1 MDLLAETKFLLRA
14 HRIFPK
20 KRLGQ
25 NFLVE
30 PSVFRRMIDYAM
42 VCNRDVVL
50 DVGAGLGF
58 LTRFLAGKCG
68 RVLAVEFDARLVRV
82 LREQLKDLMNVQV
95 IEGDVLKVAVP
106 EFNKV
111 VSVPPYRISSRLFL
125 WLLNRSFDCAVLVFQ
140 REFADRLVA
149 SVGSDGY
156 GWLAVFAYY
165 FVEVELLD
173 DVSKGMFF
181 PQPKVDSVVVR
192 LKPKKPKPF
201 KLKNEELFKR
211 LVRMLFTQRNR
222 KVRNAV
228 SVFLR
233 GVSSD
238 VVVPFGDRRVRELA
252 PEDFGVLANAFC
264 V

>member
-1 MDLLAETKFLLRA
+1 MLAETKFLLRA
-14 HRIFPK
+14 YQIFPK
-20 KRLGQ
+20 KHLGQ

-30 PSVFRRMIDYAM
+30 PSIFQRMIDYAV

-50 DVGAGLGF
+50 DVGAGIGF

-82 LREQLKDLMNVQV
+82 LREQLRDLVNVQV

-125 WLLNRSFDCAVLVFQ
+125 WLLSRNFDCAVLVFQ

-149 SVGSDGY
+149 SVGSDAY
-156 GWLAVFAYY
+156 GWLSVFAYY
-165 FVEVELLD
+165 FVDVELLD
-173 DVSKGMFF
+173 DVPKGMFY
-181 PQPKVDSVVVR
+181 PQPRVDSVVVR

-201 KLKNEELFKR
+201 ELKDEDLFRR
-211 LVRMLFTQRNR
+211 LVRLLFTQRNR

-228 SVFLR
+228 LVFLK
-233 GVSSD
+233 GVPSGM
-238 VVVPFGDRRVRELA
+238 VVPFGDRRIRELA